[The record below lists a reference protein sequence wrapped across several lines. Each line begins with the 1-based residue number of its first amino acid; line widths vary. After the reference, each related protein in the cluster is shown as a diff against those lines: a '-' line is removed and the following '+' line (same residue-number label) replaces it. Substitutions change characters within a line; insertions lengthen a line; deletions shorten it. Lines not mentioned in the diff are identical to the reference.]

1 MTTDASS
8 IAQSLVARFSRMVR
22 ADGGIMRLLGV
33 EGDVVRIGYKP
44 GVDPECH
51 DGVCVLPEAE
61 LQAMMAEVLAAQDPS
76 LRVEVKR
83 TAD

>member
-1 MTTDASS
+1 MAADASS

-22 ADGGIMRLLGV
+22 SDGGSVSLLGV
-33 EGDVVRIGYKP
+33 EGDLVRIGYKP
-44 GVDPECH
+44 GVDPECP

-76 LRVEVKR
+76 LRVVVKR